1 MSGRDLNLEI
11 DGKPIEAKWWGPGPD
26 DAPTI
31 VMLHEGLGCVAL
43 WRDVPEKL
51 AVGTGC
57 GVLAY
62 SRFGYGASAPAALPR
77 PLTYMHDEALKN
89 LGPIMDLAGIKR
101 AILLGHSDGGSIAA
115 IYAGGVQDFRLRG
128 AILIAAHFFTE
139 DPGIASIEAAKSAY
153 ETTNLRE
160 KLARYHADVD
170 NAFRGW
176 NGAWLDPEFRKW
188 RIDDYIPTIRIP
200 LLLIQGSADEYGTL
214 AQFDRVIEE
223 AYCPVQ
229 TEVIDGAG
237 HAPHLSHPAQTL
249 RLIEDFVARILELET
264 IPSYNMQNNAYST

>member
-1 MSGRDLNLEI
+1 MTPRDLPLQL

-26 DAPTI
+26 EAPTI

-43 WRDVPEKL
+43 WRDVPAKL
-51 AVGTGC
+51 AQAAGC

-62 SRFGYGASAPAALPR
+62 SRFGYGASAPVALPR
-77 PLTYMHDEALKN
+77 PLAYMHDEAHQN
-89 LGPIMDLAGIKR
+89 LGRILDAAGVRR

-128 AILIAAHFFTE
+128 AILIAAHYFCDEFSVTA
-139 DPGIASIEAAKSAY
+139 IQAAKTAY
-153 ETTNLRE
+153 ETTDLRE

-170 NAFRGW
+170 NAFWGW
-176 NGAWLDPEFRKW
+176 NGAWLDPAFRNW
-188 RIDDYIPTIRIP
+188 RIDDYIATIRIP

-214 AQFDRVIEE
+214 AQFDAVTSE

-229 TEVIDGAG
+229 TEIIDGAG
-237 HAPHLSHPAQTL
+237 HSPHLSHAGQTL
-249 RLIEDFVARILELET
+249 PLIEAFIARILALET
-264 IPSYNMQNNAYST
+264 IPAYEMQNTA